1 MELSLSRVGTNAWT
15 DTFPGEVVRLPRAEA
30 AVTRRDYESASHP
43 ARSGEGYARLRARL
57 DEVNALA
64 HAIRREDL
72 HGELRKLYP
81 PYPPGQE
88 VSLDA
93 LDWLPGLR
101 KQIEALRSPAAP
113 QAEAA
118 SGRDA
123 TTAERIAG
131 NIGEASRRQ
140 LAGLDWRQAI
150 SMNRQ
155 LLEGLAWEPTN
166 Q

>member
-1 MELSLSRVGTNAWT
+1 MEVSLSRIGARAWT
-15 DTFPGEVVRLPRAEA
+15 DFVPGEVARLPRAEA
-30 AVTRRDYESASHP
+30 AVPRRDFEP
-43 ARSGEGYARLRARL
+43 ARQPAMPGEAYARLRARL

-64 HAIRREDL
+64 HTIRREGL

-88 VSLDA
+88 ASLDE
-93 LDWLPGLR
+93 LERLPGLR
-101 KQIEALRSPAAP
+101 KQIEALRYPAAP

-118 SGRDA
+118 SGRGA
-123 TTAERIAG
+123 TTAEFIAG
-131 NIGEASRRQ
+131 DIGEASRRQ
-140 LAGLDWRQAI
+140 LARLDWHQAI

-155 LLEGLAWEPTN
+155 ILEGLAWEPTD